1 MNTQSHTESQIPTE
15 IHMQLPMTIITT
27 SALFPLGQVVATPD
41 ALALLQATKSSAA
54 LLLNRHIHGDF
65 GDLCKSDLTENEV
78 ALKHGLR
85 VMSVYRL
92 VERAVLKATLRADRS
107 KLDTVW
113 IITEADRSVTTI
125 LCPHNY

>member
-1 MNTQSHTESQIPTE
+1 QE
-15 IHMQLPMTIITT
+15 
-27 SALFPLGQVVATPD
+27 
-41 ALALLQATKSSAA
+41 
-54 LLLNRHIHGDF
+54 
-65 GDLCKSDLTENEV
+65 ENLV

-92 VERAVLKATLRADRS
+92 VERAVFKTTPPAERS

>member
-1 MNTQSHTESQIPTE
+1 MNTQSHNESQTPAE

-65 GDLCKSDLTENEV
+65 GDLCKSDLEENRI

-92 VERAVLKATLRADRS
+92 VERAVFKATPPTDRS

-113 IITEADRSVTTI
+113 IVTEADRSVTTI

>member
-1 MNTQSHTESQIPTE
+1 MNTQSHHESQTPTE
-15 IHMQLPMTIITT
+15 IHMQVPMTIITT
-27 SALFPLGQVVATPD
+27 SALFPLGQVAATPD

-54 LLLNRHIHGDF
+54 LLLNRHMHGDF
-65 GDLCKSDLTENEV
+65 GDLCESDLAENEV

-92 VERAVLKATLRADRS
+92 VERAVFKATPPADRS

-125 LCPHNY
+125 LCPYNY

>member
-1 MNTQSHTESQIPTE
+1 
-15 IHMQLPMTIITT
+15 MTIITT
-27 SALFPLGQVVATPD
+27 CAMFPLGQVVATPD
-41 ALALLQATKSSAA
+41 ALALLQATKSSAV
-54 LLLNRHIHGDF
+54 LLLNRHMHGDF
-65 GDLCKSDLTENEV
+65 GDVCKSDLAENEV

-92 VERAVLKATLRADRS
+92 VERAVFKATPPADRS

>member
-1 MNTQSHTESQIPTE
+1 MNTQSHTESQTPTE

-27 SALFPLGQVVATPD
+27 SAMFPLGQVVATPD
-41 ALALLQATKSSAA
+41 ALALLQATKSSGA
-54 LLLNRHIHGDF
+54 LLLNRHMHGDF
-65 GDLCKSDLTENEV
+65 GDVCKFDLAENEV

-92 VERAVLKATLRADRS
+92 VERSVFKATPPADRG